1 MFVVLGSQC
10 TGHVPKLLPGGLGLT
25 SLLGVFVRYIQSAA
39 TIGQVEMP
47 QNAPHPAIFA
57 RLMNSAPANIFV
69 TLPDSDSNA
78 RQGGK
83 GWAGRVLRWMGAD
96 VPLDR
101 SKDSRACLLLHAENS
116 LLQYIYKKAQAAWGD
131 SRWNSWSKNSNK
143 SCSSRCSTILRT
155 KKDPTVWPWFSR
167 KKPSP
172 SKAWPKSWAWTRCAE
187 AKESNTLG
195 MHRGGNW
202 HGSAYGSFVV

>member
-57 RLMNSAPANIFV
+57 RLMNSDPAHIFV

-116 LLQYIYKKAQAAWGD
+116 LLQYIYKKAQAAWAGQSMEQLIEELEQIMQFAVLYHPQD
-131 SRWNSWSKNSNK
+131 EKGPNRVALVLSKE
-143 SCSSRCSTILRT
+143 TL
-155 KKDPTVWPWFSR
+155 
-167 KKPSP
+167 
-172 SKAWPKSWAWTRCAE
+172 AQQGL
-187 AKESNTLG
+187 AKELG
-195 MHRGGNW
+195 LDALRG
-202 HGSAYGSFVV
+202 SERE

>member
-1 MFVVLGSQC
+1 MAVFFFQAEDGIRHLTV
-10 TGHVPKLLPGGLGLT
+10 TGVQTCALPICGLGLT

-57 RLMNSAPANIFV
+57 RLMNSDPAHIFV

-101 SKDSRACLLLHAENS
+101 SKDS
-116 LLQYIYKKAQAAWGD
+116 
-131 SRWNSWSKNSNK
+131 
-143 SCSSRCSTILRT
+143 
-155 KKDPTVWPWFSR
+155 
-167 KKPSP
+167 
-172 SKAWPKSWAWTRCAE
+172 
-187 AKESNTLG
+187 
-195 MHRGGNW
+195 
-202 HGSAYGSFVV
+202 

>member
-57 RLMNSAPANIFV
+57 RLMNSDPAHIFV

-78 RQGGK
+78 RDQNSSV
-83 GWAGRVLRWMGAD
+83 ARRLLGAAHFAASLPD
-96 VPLDR
+96 L
-101 SKDSRACLLLHAENS
+101 SKPR
-116 LLQYIYKKAQAAWGD
+116 
-131 SRWNSWSKNSNK
+131 
-143 SCSSRCSTILRT
+143 
-155 KKDPTVWPWFSR
+155 
-167 KKPSP
+167 
-172 SKAWPKSWAWTRCAE
+172 
-187 AKESNTLG
+187 
-195 MHRGGNW
+195 
-202 HGSAYGSFVV
+202 FVYTAR